1 MKFTR
6 SKKLVFFNNKGGVG
20 KTTLAYNTAVKFTN
34 QGYKTVLVNLDPHQ
48 AEATQPGSLDNVE
61 KAEHEFNEL
70 LNNMFKYPS

>member
-1 MKFTR
+1 M
-6 SKKLVFFNNKGGVG
+6 
-20 KTTLAYNTAVKFTN
+20 AYNTVVKFAN
-34 QGYKTVLVNLDPHQ
+34 QGYKAVLVDLDPHQ